1 MNQHFNDLV
10 AYFCLYRG
18 EKNDFDERIRPVA
31 EKLAHPDFTVH
42 TGKDVMDRAQW
53 LAAIE
58 AFANG
63 GGSVDMLSM
72 KVENDSLVCKTR
84 LHYPDG
90 TALEYETQ
98 ALYKDGM
105 LHHIQPNDPAAY
117 NKFKDLGFAADPSP
131 VAAGQ

>member
-1 MNQHFNDLV
+1 MNQHFSDLV
-10 AYFCLYRG
+10 TYFCLYRG

-42 TGKDVMDRAQW
+42 TGKGTLDRAEW
-53 LAAIE
+53 LAVVE

-72 KVENDSLVCKTR
+72 KVENESLVYKVR

-90 TALEYETQ
+90 TASEHESR

-105 LHHIQPNDPAAY
+105 LHRVQHNDSVAY
-117 NKFKDLGFAADPSP
+117 NKFKELVVAADPSP